1 MCYISVHAWGWDS
14 AGKQQ
19 CPFYVRSFL
28 SAYERGQFG
37 VITIWVLRAEGMMTL
52 LRRPAGLN

>member
-1 MCYISVHAWGWDS
+1 MCYIPVHAWGVDS